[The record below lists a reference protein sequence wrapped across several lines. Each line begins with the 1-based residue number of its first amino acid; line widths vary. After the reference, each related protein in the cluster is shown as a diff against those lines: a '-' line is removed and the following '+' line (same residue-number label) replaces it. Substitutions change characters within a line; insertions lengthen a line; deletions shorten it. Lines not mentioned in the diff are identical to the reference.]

1 MLNIAKIRKN
11 FPTVNN
17 LIYLDHAAVAPI
29 HLQTRNI
36 LDKYINHFLNE
47 GIRDYT
53 IWFQKIEQIRKDF
66 AKFIGA
72 QDTEI
77 AFIKNTSAGISIL
90 ANGID
95 FQKGDNVI
103 IPDIEFPANVYPWL
117 NLERKGVEVKFLKS
131 ENSFINLNQLEELID
146 QNTRVVSISWVEF
159 VNGFRNDLKSI
170 SAICRKKSQEY
181 GRKIYF
187 CVDAIQGLGA
197 LKLDLQEIEIDF
209 LAADGHKWFLALEG
223 AGILYCNKKILN
235 EIHPVSVGWK
245 SVKDPLNFTN
255 IDFNLENSAKK
266 FEEGSLNVAGILS
279 LGASLDLFNE
289 YGIENIEDRILHLT
303 NTAISLL
310 QSKNIEIISSLEE
323 PHKSGIL
330 SFKTKDIEKDFQK
343 LLDNRVQF
351 SRRGDFLRI
360 SPHFYNTEEEL
371 ERFSSLLE

>member
-1 MLNIAKIRKN
+1 M
-11 FPTVNN
+11 
-17 LIYLDHAAVAPI
+17 
-29 HLQTRNI
+29 
-36 LDKYINHFLNE
+36 
-47 GIRDYT
+47 
-53 IWFQKIEQIRKDF
+53 
-66 AKFIGA
+66 
-72 QDTEI
+72 
-77 AFIKNTSAGISIL
+77 
-90 ANGID
+90 
-95 FQKGDNVI
+95 
-103 IPDIEFPANVYPWL
+103 
-117 NLERKGVEVKFLKS
+117 
-131 ENSFINLNQLEELID
+131 
-146 QNTRVVSISWVEF
+146 
-159 VNGFRNDLKSI
+159 
-170 SAICRKKSQEY
+170 
-181 GRKIYF
+181 
-187 CVDAIQGLGA
+187 
-197 LKLDLQEIEIDF
+197 QEIEIDF

-303 NTAISLL
+303 NTAINLL
-310 QSKNIEIISSLEE
+310 QSKNVEIISSLEE

-343 LLDNRVQF
+343 LLDNRVQL